1 METNMW
7 LIDRNVHQEGK
18 MEIWLNCKT
27 QRRMYVL
34 YVTHIGGYTTDLTE
48 I

>member
-1 METNMW
+1 MYIRRAKW
-7 LIDRNVHQEGK
+7 KYGSIAR
-18 MEIWLNCKT
+18 
-27 QRRMYVL
+27 QRRMYAL